1 MISREYSPLCFV
13 CLVCRAIRLVDTL
26 QNEGVV
32 IGVWYFERET
42 VGLFRG
48 EARFCKEN
56 AIKGFEI
63 AVKITQNQPKFWV
76 SSKIFRT
83 FEQIIN
89 H

>member
-26 QNEGVV
+26 QNKGVV
-32 IGVWYFERET
+32 IGVWHFERET

-63 AVKITQNQPKFWV
+63 AVKNRA
-76 SSKIFRT
+76 KIAKVLGG
-83 FEQIIN
+83 FEN
-89 H
+89 FSYL